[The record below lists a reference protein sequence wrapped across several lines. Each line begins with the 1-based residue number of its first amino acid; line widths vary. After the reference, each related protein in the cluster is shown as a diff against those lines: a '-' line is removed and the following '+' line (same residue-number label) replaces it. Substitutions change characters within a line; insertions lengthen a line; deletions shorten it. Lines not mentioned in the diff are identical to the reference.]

1 MQGAQACKHDAG
13 NTRLRITPML
23 CGQWNKFYR
32 KRKNVVKLLPWI
44 SCFPDDAQSSTD
56 NKKKQR
62 RMNTPWI
69 EVAEDDAE
77 NSTEEEQKVEL
88 VVWTR

>member
-1 MQGAQACKHDAG
+1 
-13 NTRLRITPML
+13 ML
-23 CGQWNKFYR
+23 VIPDCESPQCSAVSGLSSTEKE
-32 KRKNVVKLLPWI
+32 KNVVKLLPWI

>member
-1 MQGAQACKHDAG
+1 
-13 NTRLRITPML
+13 ML
-23 CGQWNKFYR
+23 VIPDSESPQCSAVNGLSSTEKE
-32 KRKNVVKLLPWI
+32 KNVVKLLPWI
-44 SCFPDDAQSSTD
+44 SCFPDDAQSSTED
-56 NKKKQR
+56 EKKQR
-62 RMNTPWI
+62 RRNTPWI

>member
-1 MQGAQACKHDAG
+1 
-13 NTRLRITPML
+13 
-23 CGQWNKFYR
+23 
-32 KRKNVVKLLPWI
+32 
-44 SCFPDDAQSSTD
+44 
-56 NKKKQR
+56 
-62 RMNTPWI
+62 MNTPWI